1 MIDLR
6 KQNFGIEIE
15 MTRITREKAA
25 EIIKDFFKSK
35 LKREGDEE
43 YLIKD
48 NKNRTWKVVR
58 DGSIKAEALEA
69 PGERPALAYYKV
81 ELVSP
86 ICNYDD
92 IETIQEIVRILEK
105 NGAIVNKSCGIHIHI
120 DGSNHNINSLINL
133 SNMISAKEDLI
144 YKALKVNKE
153 RKAKYCKMADKIY
166 LEKLNRNKPKTIKK
180 LKEYWYDN
188 DDKSSEQYDSTR
200 YRALNLHSMFHKGTV
215 EFRYFNSTLHVE
227 KIKAYIQLC
236 LAMSAK
242 AINQKRV
249 SPIKKRQLSNEKFN
263 FRVWLLSLG
272 LIGDEF
278 KITRAYLLKNLAGNS
293 AWLTEGQA
301 INQRER
307 LVRERNSQ
315 NEISQENTNVMS
327 M

>member
-25 EIIKDFFKSK
+25 KIIKDFFESE
-35 LKREGDEE
+35 LKCVGDED

-48 NKNRTWKVVR
+48 DKNRTWKVVR
-58 DGSIKAEALEA
+58 DGSIRAQALEA
-69 PGERPALAYYKV
+69 PYERPALAYYKV
-81 ELVSP
+81 EVVSP

-92 IETIQEIVRILEK
+92 IETIQELVRRLRE
-105 NGAIVNKSCGIHIHI
+105 NGAIVNASCGIHIHI

-144 YKALKVNKE
+144 YKALNVNEE
-153 RKAKYCKMADKIY
+153 RKARYCKIVDKIY
-166 LEKLNRNKPKTIKK
+166 LEKLNRNKPKTIEK
-180 LKEYWYDN
+180 LKKYWYAGYYWSYERYED
-188 DDKSSEQYDSTR
+188 TR
-200 YRALNLHSMFHKGTV
+200 YHALNLHSMFHKGTV
-215 EFRYFNSTLHVE
+215 EFRYFNSTLHAG

-236 LAMSAK
+236 LAISAK
-242 AINQKRV
+242 AINQKRA
-249 SPIKKRQLSNEKFN
+249 SPIKRQILNEKYT

-278 KITRAYLLKNLAGNS
+278 KTARTHLLKNLSGNS
-293 AWLTEGQA
+293 AWLTEEQA

-307 LVRERNSQ
+307 LARERNAQ
-315 NEISQENTNVMS
+315 NEISQENVNVMS